1 MKIFLL
7 IPFLLGNSAGG
18 NSMILEGLLSLVV
31 VFGVLG
37 ALVWGAIKLYSIIT
51 TIGK

>member
-1 MKIFLL
+1 M
-7 IPFLLGNSAGG
+7 
-18 NSMILEGLLSLVV
+18 NSMMVDGFISLVV

-37 ALVWGAIKLYSIIT
+37 ALVWGAIKLYSILT

>member
-1 MKIFLL
+1 M
-7 IPFLLGNSAGG
+7 
-18 NSMILEGLLSLVV
+18 NSMMVDGLISLVV

-37 ALVWGAIKLYSIIT
+37 ALVWGAIKLYSILT

>member
-1 MKIFLL
+1 M
-7 IPFLLGNSAGG
+7 
-18 NSMILEGLLSLVV
+18 NSMMVDGLISLVV

-37 ALVWGAIKLYSIIT
+37 ALVWGAIKLYNILT